1 MTLEYV
7 RYEIREHVAWVTLNR
22 PERLNA
28 VIKPL
33 YDELQQVLSEAEE
46 AAEVRVVVLTGSGD
60 RAFCAGADM
69 KEHAKA
75 ERTVAERRLYLK
87 AEQTVCDNKIFHL
100 SKPLIAAV
108 NGYALG
114 AGAEMAINCDFLL
127 IADDAEIGFPEVGIG
142 AFLGGGV
149 TYLLSRLIGLA
160 KAREL
165 LYLGTRLKGAE
176 ALSAG
181 LAFASFP
188 RQTFYPEVER
198 FAQRLAAQG
207 PISMALLKEHLN
219 RGRDRDYAS
228 TLLSELEGM
237 TYCSSTN
244 DWREGV
250 AAFMEKRKPTFTGA

>member
-1 MTLEYV
+1 MTLEYLRYDV
-7 RYEIREHVAWVTLNR
+7 RDNVAWVTLSR
-22 PERLNA
+22 PQRLNA

-33 YDELQQVLSEAEE
+33 YDELQRVLSEAEE

-69 KEHAKA
+69 KEHAKGRRTGA
-75 ERTVAERRLYLK
+75 EKRLYLQ
-87 AEQTVCDNKIFHL
+87 AEQTVCDRIFHL
-100 SKPLIAAV
+100 SKPVIAAV

-142 AFLGGGV
+142 AFFGGGV
-149 TYLLSRLIGLA
+149 TYLLPRLIGLA

-176 ALSAG
+176 AFDAG
-181 LAFASFP
+181 LAFASYP
-188 RQTFYPEVER
+188 RQTFYIEVER

-207 PISMALLKEHLN
+207 PISMTLLKEHLN

-237 TYCSSTN
+237 TYCSSTD

-250 AAFMEKRKPTFTGA
+250 AAFVEKRKPTFAGE